1 MSNYIF
7 PSQFSIVPVGSP
19 AADTSIST
27 ASTLTIPSNASGVII
42 QAFEADVYY
51 TLDGTTATADNGFL
65 LSTSDSP
72 TRIDLYPGATISVI
86 STDGAVRYHFFRVSD
101 HMSLL

>member
-7 PSQFSIVPVGSP
+7 PSQFSFVPVDSP

-27 ASTLTIPSNASGVII
+27 ATTLTIPSNASGIII
-42 QAFEADVYY
+42 QAFTADVYY
-51 TLDGTTATADNGFL
+51 TIDGTTATTDNGFL

-72 TRIDLYPGATISVI
+72 VRIDLYPGASISVI
-86 STDGAVRYHFFRVSD
+86 STSGAVRYHFFKVSD